1 MRDNGESRNTR
12 LMRTSYHRQV
22 LVEYQRMNQVAT
34 EYERKHVYRIECND
48 CSSVLTDRGMNA
60 VLLSDRSVQLFST
73 DLVPDSVA
81 FVHGDYAAASCSCRV
96 RDIACKNC
104 GNVVGYHV
112 NVPLGPKGTDLPLL
126 WGFVR
131 DAGDFSGGFFRS
143 GDATAAKL
151 SCQLSVHLASSVPLV
166 VHDPVVKHVMAQTF
180 HDNDDARSQHVYYCR

>member
-1 MRDNGESRNTR
+1 MRENADSRNPR

-22 LVEYQRMNQVAT
+22 LIEYQRMNQVAT

-60 VLLSDRSVQLFST
+60 VLLSNRSVQLFST
-73 DLVPDSVA
+73 DLLPDTVA

-166 VHDPVVKHVMAQTF
+166 VHEPIVKHVIAQTF
-180 HDNDDARSQHVYYCR
+180 HDEDIHSQHIHYCR